1 MRAKFNGC
9 LFSRTKHPKK
19 ERRKQKSG
27 LRLKKN
33 QYNHLNEYND
43 PNDPNEHNHLNE
55 HNDPN
60 HRNDIGVYRRHT
72 KSLLFPL
79 GEWLRVTAEK
89 IC

>member
-1 MRAKFNGC
+1 MVVCFHKQGAQKR
-9 LFSRTKHPKK
+9 K
-19 ERRKQKSG
+19 EAGQKSG

-33 QYNHLNEYND
+33 QYNQF
-43 PNDPNEHNHLNE
+43 NHLNE

-60 HRNDIGVYRRHT
+60 HRNDLSVYRRHT

>member
-33 QYNHLNEYND
+33 QYNQF
-43 PNDPNEHNHLNE
+43 NHLNE

-60 HRNDIGVYRRHT
+60 HRNDLGVYRRHT